1 MAIPNSVARGP
12 YDGNS
17 VWNLLDSGFEQGSA
31 LFSVKDL
38 CNVLRALDEEDQR
51 QFSFAMTRVLAHGRY
66 KEARCEGL
74 FKALQKAH
82 EALQDHVVKGNRLK
96 GQRNS
101 ARQELVNVKD
111 DLLTAKASLTSLEEQ
126 ISSERE
132 EVEREA
138 SVAMDGYF
146 KRFTLQATQLDALS
160 KELPRVNGTA
170 GVWV

>member
-1 MAIPNSVARGP
+1 M
-12 YDGNS
+12 
-17 VWNLLDSGFEQGSA
+17 
-31 LFSVKDL
+31 
-38 CNVLRALDEEDQR
+38 
-51 QFSFAMTRVLAHGRY
+51 
-66 KEARCEGL
+66 
-74 FKALQKAH
+74 
-82 EALQDHVVKGNRLK
+82 VKGNRLK